1 MGFFRKDDVD
11 KMARRGDL
19 RGLLKALR
27 GSDPVVQAQASL
39 LLGSI
44 GRPAVPVLIEA
55 LKDGDRDV
63 RTAAAA
69 ALISIGPEARF
80 AVGTLVRALRDED
93 YFVRWNSVVALGEIG
108 DKEAVPALME
118 TLTDENIDVRKAAA
132 DALEK
137 IEWEKWY
144 PGTEKVV

>member
-11 KMARRGDL
+11 RMAQRGDL

-27 GSDPVVQAQASL
+27 GRDPVVQAQASL

-44 GRPAVPVLIEA
+44 GRPAVPVLIEG
-55 LKDGDRDV
+55 LKDEDKDV

-80 AVGTLVRALRDED
+80 AVGTLVRALKDED
-93 YFVRWNSVVALGEIG
+93 YFVRWNSAVALGEIG

-118 TLTDENIDVRKAAA
+118 ALADENIDVRKAAT

>member
-118 TLTDENIDVRKAAA
+118 TLADGNIDVRKAAA

>member
-11 KMARRGDL
+11 NMARRGDL
-19 RGLLKALR
+19 RGLLNALR
-27 GSDPVVQAQASL
+27 GRDPVVQARASL

-44 GRPAVPVLIEA
+44 GRPAVPVLIEG
-55 LKDGDRDV
+55 LKDEDKDV

-80 AVGTLVRALRDED
+80 AVGTLVRALKDED
-93 YFVRWNSVVALGEIG
+93 YFVRWNSAVALGEIG

-118 TLTDENIDVRKAAA
+118 TLADENIDVRKAAA